1 MSTYS
6 DLQLDALREIANIG
20 SGTAGTALAGMLG
33 RSVDLS
39 VPHVEAVPLVEAVEA
54 VGDPA
59 RPTTAALLPIF
70 GDISGVVLLLFRPD
84 AADTLC
90 RLLGVEPGT
99 EVGDSA
105 LSEIGN
111 VLGTSYLNSIAAMT
125 GLALEPRPPEV
136 VTDVLGAIVSSVLMH
151 VAGGDDVALL
161 LDTQLKVEDEAC
173 AVSFLLV
180 PEGDGVQ
187 ELLTRLGLPT

>member
-20 SGTAGTALAGMLG
+20 SGTAGTALAAMLG

-39 VPHVEAVPLVEAVEA
+39 VPHVEAVPLVAAVEA
-54 VGDPA
+54 VGEPS
-59 RPTTAALLPIF
+59 RPTTAVLLPIM
-70 GDISGVVLLLFRPD
+70 GDMDGVVLLLFRPD

-136 VTDVLGAIVSSVLMH
+136 VTDVLGAIVSSVLTH

-161 LDTQLKVEDEAC
+161 LDTQLKVEDEEC

>member
-20 SGTAGTALAGMLG
+20 SGTAATALAAMLG

-39 VPHVEAVPLVEAVEA
+39 VPHVEAVPLVEAVET
-54 VGDPA
+54 VGDPS
-59 RPTTAALLPIF
+59 RPTTAALLPIM
-70 GDISGVVLLLFRPD
+70 GDMDGVVLLLFRPD

-90 RLLGVEPGT
+90 RLLGVEPGS

-125 GLALEPRPPEV
+125 GLTLEPRPPEV
-136 VTDVLGAIVSSVLMH
+136 VTDVLGAIVSSVLTR

-161 LDTQLKVEDEAC
+161 LDTQLRVEDEEC

>member
-20 SGTAGTALAGMLG
+20 SGTAGTALAAMLG

-59 RPTTAALLPIF
+59 RPTTAALLPIV
-70 GDISGVVLLLFRPD
+70 GELDGVVLLLFRTD

-99 EVGDSA
+99 EIAASA

-125 GLALEPRPPEV
+125 GLALEPKPPEV
-136 VTDVLGAIVSSVLMH
+136 VTDELGAIVSSVLMH
-151 VAGGDDVALL
+151 VAGGEDVALL
-161 LDTQLKVEDEAC
+161 LDTQLRVEQEEC

>member
-39 VPHVEAVPLVEAVEA
+39 VPHVEAVPLADAVEA
-54 VGDPA
+54 IGDPA
-59 RPTTAALLPIF
+59 RPTTAALLPIM
-70 GDISGVVLLLFRPD
+70 GDMDGVVLLLFRPD
-84 AADTLC
+84 AADALC
-90 RLLGVEPGT
+90 RLLGVEPGS
-99 EVGDSA
+99 EVAGSA

-111 VLGTSYLNSIAAMT
+111 ILGTSYLNSIAAMT

-136 VTDVLGAIVSSVLMH
+136 VTDVLGAIVSSVLTH
-151 VAGGDDVALL
+151 VAGGEDVALV
-161 LDTQLKVEDEAC
+161 LDTQLRVEGEAC
-173 AVSFLLV
+173 DVAFLLV
-180 PEGDGVQ
+180 PEGDGVE

>member
-20 SGTAGTALAGMLG
+20 SGTAGTALAAMLG

-59 RPTTAALLPIF
+59 RPTTAALLPIV
-70 GDISGVVLLLFRPD
+70 GALDGVVLLLFRTD

-90 RLLGVEPGT
+90 RLLGVEPGS
-99 EVGDSA
+99 EIADSA

-111 VLGTSYLNSIAAMT
+111 VLGTSYLNSIAAMS
-125 GLALEPRPPEV
+125 GLALEPKPPEV

-151 VAGGDDVALL
+151 VAGGEDVALL
-161 LDTQLKVEDEAC
+161 LDTQLRVEDEEC

>member
-20 SGTAGTALAGMLG
+20 SGTAGTALAAMLG

-54 VGDPA
+54 VGDPS
-59 RPTTAALLPIF
+59 RPTTAALLPIA
-70 GDISGVVLLLFRPD
+70 GDMDGVVLLLFRTD

-90 RLLGVEPGT
+90 RLLGVEPGS

-136 VTDVLGAIVSSVLMH
+136 VTDVLGAIVSSVLTH

-161 LDTQLKVEDEAC
+161 LDTQLRVEDEAC

>member
-20 SGTAGTALAGMLG
+20 SGTAGTALAAMLG

-39 VPHVEAVPLVEAVEA
+39 VPHVEAVPLVAAVEA
-54 VGDPA
+54 VGEPD
-59 RPTTAALLPIF
+59 RPTTAALLPIM
-70 GDISGVVLLLFRPD
+70 GDMDGVVLLLFRPD
-84 AADTLC
+84 AADALC

-136 VTDVLGAIVSSVLMH
+136 VTDVLGAIVSSVLTH

-161 LDTQLKVEDEAC
+161 LDTQLRVEDEEC

>member
-20 SGTAGTALAGMLG
+20 SGTAGTALAAMLG

-39 VPHVEAVPLVEAVEA
+39 VPHVEAVPLVAAVEA

-70 GDISGVVLLLFRPD
+70 GDMDGVVLLLFRPD

-90 RLLGVEPGT
+90 RLLGVEPGS

-136 VTDVLGAIVSSVLMH
+136 VTDVLGAIVSSVLTH

-161 LDTQLKVEDEAC
+161 LDTQLRVEDEAC